1 MRYPFPCAGSIYNL
15 MPAETCPPAAGSSAT
30 IEIKRKEMNER
41 QLKVKQRVLALLPHQ
56 DNQEI
61 SVARGIESLSNSPDS
76 GNFCAELLKFFV
88 HTKFEEEEAQHHWE
102 KIFEN
107 HDYYLNQLH
116 HDVGLRVA
124 IFDYFVN
131 LSKVVSSPIMV
142 EIHIFR
148 EAEKL
153 AMVDS
158 LTGIFNRRYFD
169 LSLRKEIKR
178 ALRYGKTFSL
188 LLIDMDD
195 FKKINDTRGHLF
207 GDSVLIKLATLLTS
221 ISREED
227 IPCRFG
233 GEEFAVVLPETNAKG
248 AFTFA
253 ERLRSEMRSHEFF
266 REHQVTFSGG
276 ISSYP
281 KDGNNISALLA
292 VADKALYEA
301 KFSGKDCCI
310 LKASQEPKPG
320 PQ

>member
-1 MRYPFPCAGSIYNL
+1 
-15 MPAETCPPAAGSSAT
+15 
-30 IEIKRKEMNER
+30 MNER
-41 QLKVKQRVLALLPHQ
+41 QLKVKQRVLALLP
-56 DNQEI
+56 DRENREI
-61 SVARGIESLSNSPDS
+61 SVIRGIESLSDS
-76 GNFCAELLKFFV
+76 QYSGDFCAELLTFFV

-107 HDYYLNQLH
+107 YDYYVNKLN

-169 LSLRKEIKR
+169 LSLKKEIKR
-178 ALRYGKTFSL
+178 ALRYGKKFSV

-195 FKKINDTRGHLF
+195 FKNINDTRGHLF

-233 GEEFAVVLPETNAKG
+233 GEEFAVVLPETDAKG

-266 REHQVTFSGG
+266 RDHQITFSGG

-281 KDGNNISALLA
+281 DDGDNIAALLA
-292 VADKALYEA
+292 IADKALYEA

-310 LKASQEPKPG
+310 LRDSREPKTNPR
-320 PQ
+320 

>member
-1 MRYPFPCAGSIYNL
+1 
-15 MPAETCPPAAGSSAT
+15 
-30 IEIKRKEMNER
+30 MNER
-41 QLKVKQRVLALLPHQ
+41 QLKVKQRVLALLPNQ
-56 DNQEI
+56 DNQET
-61 SVARGIESLSNSPDS
+61 SVIRGIESLSDSPNS

-88 HTKFEEEEAQHHWE
+88 HTKFEEVEAQHHWE

-107 HDYYLNQLH
+107 YDYYVNELN
-116 HDVGLRVA
+116 HDIGLRVA

-153 AMVDS
+153 AMVDA

-169 LSLRKEIKR
+169 LSLKKEIKR
-178 ALRYGKTFSL
+178 SMRYGKTFSV

-195 FKKINDTRGHLF
+195 FKNINDTRGHLF
-207 GDSVLIKLATLLTS
+207 GDKVLVTLATLLTS

-233 GEEFAVVLPETNAKG
+233 GEEFAVVLPETHAKG
-248 AFTFA
+248 ALTFA

-266 REHQVTFSGG
+266 REHQITFSGG

-281 KDGNNISALLA
+281 NDGDNIVALLA

-310 LKASQEPKPG
+310 LRASQESITGPK
-320 PQ
+320 

>member
-1 MRYPFPCAGSIYNL
+1 MRN
-15 MPAETCPPAAGSSAT
+15 
-30 IEIKRKEMNER
+30 EMNEK
-41 QLKVKQRVLALLPHQ
+41 QLKIKQRVLALLPDQ
-56 DNQEI
+56 DTRKSSLI
-61 SVARGIESLSNSPDS
+61 RGIESLSNSPDS

-88 HTKFEEEEAQHHWE
+88 HTTFDEEEAQHHWE

-107 HDYYLNQLH
+107 HDYYVNELN

-142 EIHIFR
+142 EIHIFK

-169 LSLRKEIKR
+169 VSLRREIKR
-178 ALRYGKTFSL
+178 ALRYGKKFSL

-195 FKKINDTRGHLF
+195 FKNINDTKGHLF
-207 GDSVLIKLATLLTS
+207 GDSVLMQLATLLTS

-233 GEEFAVVLPETNAKG
+233 GEEFAVVLPETNANG
-248 AFTFA
+248 ALKFA

-266 REHQVTFSGG
+266 HEHRITFSGG
-276 ISSYP
+276 IASYP
-281 KDGNNISALLA
+281 DNGEDVVGLVEI
-292 VADKALYEA
+292 ADKALYEA

-310 LKASQEPKPG
+310 VGTSPEPETG
-320 PQ
+320 

>member
-1 MRYPFPCAGSIYNL
+1 
-15 MPAETCPPAAGSSAT
+15 
-30 IEIKRKEMNER
+30 MNEK
-41 QLKVKQRVLALLPHQ
+41 QLQIKQRVLALLPDE
-56 DNQEI
+56 DNREI
-61 SVARGIESLSNSPDS
+61 SVIRGIESLSNSPDS
-76 GNFCAELLKFFV
+76 GNFCSELLKFFV
-88 HTKFEEEEAQHHWE
+88 HTRFDEDEAQRHWQ

-107 HDYYLNQLH
+107 HDHYVNKLN

-153 AMVDS
+153 AMVDA

-169 LSLRKEIKR
+169 LSLKKEIKR
-178 ALRYGKTFSL
+178 ALRYGKKFSV

-195 FKKINDTRGHLF
+195 FKSINDTRGHLF

-233 GEEFAVVLPETNAKG
+233 GEEFAVVLPETNARG
-248 AFTFA
+248 ALTFA
-253 ERLRSEMRSHEFF
+253 ERLRNEMRSQGFF
-266 REHQVTFSGG
+266 SEHRITFSGG

-281 KDGNNISALLA
+281 DDGDNIAALLA

-310 LKASQEPKPG
+310 VRTSPETEKP
-320 PQ
+320 QQ